1 MFNRSLNCFKT
12 FNTII
17 KRSMA
22 SLLPDNSVS
31 YSKDFSNG
39 AKFPILSV
47 ALPKQYILDNIKYKY
62 NESNEIIDIEN
73 KETLFKLNLD
83 CKIIPIANPKLFNN
97 ILKKF
102 SNTGDI
108 LKLPGAASIYHNK
121 DTNEKSIIL
130 APWNKTFD
138 DLSTEFKEFL
148 QKEQVI
154 ENTVNTNLRDH
165 KLTFA
170 YDYWSCNDIMDIL
183 LPQLTKIFNI
193 KNNEET
199 INTPVSF
206 TTSGDIAHMNIKSYF
221 DPIRFLIGQ
230 LILDK
235 NPQLNKVVNKLK
247 TINSKFRTFNM
258 EVLASNIV
266 PYPKTS
272 KKEDMDSNPNFQ
284 DFFKCEHK
292 ESNCNFLLDFAQVY
306 WNSRLH
312 TEHERL
318 VSLFQP
324 YDLVVDVMA
333 GVGPFSCP
341 SGKKGVF
348 VISNDL
354 NPHSFKY
361 MKENVERNGVSKY
374 VQCTNEDG
382 MEMISNTLSYV
393 KKFRERDCFNN
404 KGELTLKTYVKS
416 EKKGKRIMQEKVIN
430 VPKLPSHFVMNLP
443 DSAIEFLHNFNGIYN
458 SLNEEKIEKLPW
470 VHVHCFEKYG
480 QDEDVSEKDIQY
492 RVYQRIMKQF
502 QLSDDNEV
510 MPFSHFKFHEV
521 RRVAPCKPMFCVSFE
536 LPKNIVKNN

>member
-1 MFNRSLNCFKT
+1 MFNRSLSCFKT

-62 NESNEIIDIEN
+62 NDFNEIIDIEN

-83 CKIIPIANPKLFNN
+83 CKIIPIANPKLFNS

-138 DLSTEFKEFL
+138 DLSTEFKGVFA
-148 QKEQVI
+148 KR
-154 ENTVNTNLRDH
+154 T
-165 KLTFA
+165 KL
-170 YDYWSCNDIMDIL
+170 L
-183 LPQLTKIFNI
+183 KI
-193 KNNEET
+193 
-199 INTPVSF
+199 
-206 TTSGDIAHMNIKSYF
+206 
-221 DPIRFLIGQ
+221 Q
-230 LILDK
+230 LI
-235 NPQLNKVVNKLK
+235 Q
-247 TINSKFRTFNM
+247 I
-258 EVLASNIV
+258 
-266 PYPKTS
+266 Y
-272 KKEDMDSNPNFQ
+272 DMDSNPHFQ

-382 MEMISNTLSYV
+382 MEMISNILSYV

-458 SLNEEKIEKLPW
+458 NLDEEEIEKLPW

-480 QDEDVSEKDIQY
+480 QDEEVTEKDIQY

-510 MPFSHFKFHEV
+510 MPFSYFKFHEV